1 MFILTTYTI
10 NQDFSTYI
18 LSPNS
23 TGTYNFSFLFVRLQ
37 KLEEM
42 TQLELTREMLGV
54 RSESASGIQYTFST
68 RQCCGSGRL
77 LSGSGS
83 NLEIRKWILKPKK
96 IDLFKF

>member
-54 RSESASGIQYTFST
+54 RSESASGIY
-68 RQCCGSGRL
+68 SGRQIYSFL
-77 LSGSGS
+77 FSSMRLKRFIIFDPDVIETSG
-83 NLEIRKWILKPKK
+83 
-96 IDLFKF
+96 FFC

>member
-54 RSESASGIQYTFST
+54 RSESASGIY
-68 RQCCGSGRL
+68 SGRQIYSAFFFL
-77 LSGSGS
+77 LCV
-83 NLEIRKWILKPKK
+83 
-96 IDLFKF
+96 

>member
-54 RSESASGIQYTFST
+54 RSESASGIYILYTSVL
-68 RQCCGSGRL
+68 R
-77 LSGSGS
+77 
-83 NLEIRKWILKPKK
+83 IRTTFVRIRIQLRDPEL
-96 IDLFKF
+96 DP